1 MDERQPFVNIF
12 TVTHPLWGIVY
23 DAQNVSSVGRIEAI
37 QTVTFVDP
45 VGNIEIETYYF
56 MPTSA
61 ERPDWVFE
69 DDVEGPY
76 NSEEE
81 AKANLSVQ
89 ETQEKLEVQEE
100 QEKNTGFPW
109 AGKD

>member
-1 MDERQPFVNIF
+1 MMDERQPFVNIF

-23 DAQNVSSVGRIEAI
+23 DAQNVSSVERIEAI
-37 QTVTFVDP
+37 QTVTFVDT

-56 MPTSA
+56 MPTSTD
-61 ERPDWVFE
+61 RPDWVFE

-81 AKANLSVQ
+81 AKANLGVQ
-89 ETQEKLEVQEE
+89 EIQPEPRRKPD
-100 QEKNTGFPW
+100 GFSW
-109 AGKD
+109 GGKD